1 MYIKLLEDS
10 PRFWRGKS
18 LVKRCR
24 CVSVEIIHHECD
36 SFSIRIPHINHCLDF
51 FSPISGGPMFPDMN
65 VTNSLQWLR
74 ESKDAACSVPDI
86 FGVNLPVASRSH
98 WKRFSSLSKQ
108 LIWFLIHTND
118 WVKSVVRPFI
128 YVKDIFHTGYKFRVF
143 FLGETPV
150 VVSVRP
156 QFVFFSVRRMVSWLT
171 GSSRM
176 TLAFSSRSLNV
187 QRACPS
193 GTGPQAR
200 AINCA
205 SARPST
211 LRRALS
217 ELTLRLRVRQES
229 KPSSA
234 NFLTV
239 YDTVAMCTAQR
250 LAHCSSRYYFPWA
263 SSISRSIWQRL
274 RTVSVV
280 ALLRMTALSRFTCSS
295 ESFTRYFLSLGMV

>member
-1 MYIKLLEDS
+1 MNIKLFEDS
-10 PRFWRGKS
+10 PRF
-18 LVKRCR
+18 RCR
-24 CVSVEIIHHECD
+24 KPLVEGCRFVRVEIVHHKRD
-36 SFSIRIPHINHCLDF
+36 PLGIRIPFINHCLDF
-51 FSPISGGPMFPDMN
+51 FRPVSGSPMLPDTN
-65 VTNSLQWLR
+65 VTDTFQWLG
-74 ESKDAACSVPDI
+74 EGKYAARAVSDI
-86 FGVNLPVASRSH
+86 LGIDLPVASGTH
-98 WKRFSSLSKQ
+98 WERFSGLTEQ
-108 LIWFLIHTND
+108 LIRLLIHAND
-118 WVKSVVRPFI
+118 RMKSIVRSFV
-128 YVKDIFHTGYKFRVF
+128 YVKNIFHTGYEFRVF
-143 FLGETPV
+143 FFGETPV

-156 QFVFFSVRRMVSWLT
+156 QFVFFNVRRMVSWLT

-176 TLAFSSRSLNV
+176 TLAFSSRSLKV

-200 AINCA
+200 AISWA

-217 ELTLRLRVRQES
+217 ELTLRLRARQAS
-229 KPSSA
+229 RPSSA

-250 LAHCSSRYYFPWA
+250 FAHCSSRYCFPWA

-280 ALLRMTALSRFTCSS
+280 ALSRITFLSRFTCSS
-295 ESFTRYFLSLGMV
+295 ESLTRYFLSLGMV